1 MTTSKRFGG
10 SWMDRIIHFLKRDDV
25 DLYLTL
31 AFLIVVVYLMRGFAT
46 VILLT
51 TIFAFLGVK
60 VSHWLNLKTHIPY
73 WIAVIIVYILVIAIF
88 VGALSY
94 AAPTLVSQLK
104 VIPDMVAKAITNH
117 PVLNKNIDTWVNK
130 AIHSSEL
137 IQNSKSI
144 LATGI
149 KELSNVGTGFTHVI
163 LAIFLSFIFTLTRG
177 RMMSF
182 GRQFLTSKFS
192 KFFGNVYYLTRKFVL
207 ILGKIIETQLII
219 CTINTVLMTIGFVI
233 IGMPSIMVLS
243 IIVFILGLVP
253 VAGVL
258 LSMIP
263 LTLLAFASGGLMR
276 VVWIIV
282 LVILI
287 HAFES
292 YFLHPRLMA
301 DRTDLPV
308 FATFITLIIME
319 SLLGAWGLIVGIPIV
334 AFFLDILGVQDSEQK
349 RVTSKQSGN

>member
-1 MTTSKRFGG
+1 
-10 SWMDRIIHFLKRDDV
+10 MDRISRFLKRDDV
-25 DLYLTL
+25 AMYLTL
-31 AFLIVVVYLMRGFAT
+31 AFLIVLIYLMRGFAT
-46 VILLT
+46 VVLLT
-51 TIFAFLGVK
+51 VIFAFLAVK
-60 VSHWLNLKTHIPY
+60 VSRWLNVKTHLPY
-73 WIAVIIVYILVIAIF
+73 WIAAIVVYVVVIGVLI
-88 VGALSY
+88 GAVSY
-94 AAPTLVSQLK
+94 AAPTLITQLK
-104 VIPDMVAKAITNH
+104 VIPDMLTKAVTNH
-117 PVLNKNIDTWVNK
+117 PVWNENIDKWVDQ

-137 IQNSKSI
+137 IQNGKT
-144 LATGI
+144 LLVTGI
-149 KELSNVGTGFTHVI
+149 KEAGHIGTGFTHV
-163 LAIFLSFIFTLTRG
+163 LMAVFLSFIFTLTRG

-182 GRQFLTSKFS
+182 GRQFLTSRFS
-192 KFFGNVYYLTRKFVL
+192 KFFHNVYFLGRKFVL

-263 LTLLAFASGGLMR
+263 LTLLAFASGGLVR
-276 VVWIIV
+276 VAEIIV
-282 LVILI
+282 LVIII

-334 AFFLDILGVQDSEQK
+334 AFFLDILGVQDSEHPK
-349 RVTSKQSGN
+349 RITSK

>member
-1 MTTSKRFGG
+1 
-10 SWMDRIIHFLKRDDV
+10 MDRIIRFLKRDDV
-25 DLYLTL
+25 DMYLTL
-31 AFLIVVVYLMRGFAT
+31 AFLIVLIYLMRGFAT

-51 TIFAFLGVK
+51 VIFAFLAVK
-60 VSHWLNLKTHIPY
+60 VSRWLNVKTHLPY
-73 WIAVIIVYILVIAIF
+73 WIAAIVVYVVVIGVLI
-88 VGALSY
+88 GALSY
-94 AAPTLVSQLK
+94 AAPTLITQLK
-104 VIPDMVAKAITNH
+104 VIPDMLTKAVTNH
-117 PVLNKNIDTWVNK
+117 PVWNENIDKWVDQ

-137 IQNSKSI
+137 IQNGKT
-144 LATGI
+144 LLVTGI
-149 KELSNVGTGFTHVI
+149 KEAGHIGTGFTHV
-163 LAIFLSFIFTLTRG
+163 LMAIFLSFIFTLTRG

-182 GRQFLTSKFS
+182 GRQFLTSRFS
-192 KFFGNVYYLTRKFVL
+192 KFFHNVYYLGRKFVL

-219 CTINTVLMTIGFVI
+219 CTINTILMTIGFAI
-233 IGMPSIMVLS
+233 IGMPSIMVLA

-263 LTLLAFASGGLMR
+263 LTLLAFASGGLVR
-276 VVWIIV
+276 VAEIIV
-282 LVILI
+282 LVIII

-334 AFFLDILGVQDSEQK
+334 AFFLDVLGVQDSEHPK
-349 RVTSKQSGN
+349 RITSK

>member
-1 MTTSKRFGG
+1 
-10 SWMDRIIHFLKRDDV
+10 MDRIIHFLKRDDV

-334 AFFLDILGVQDSEQK
+334 AFFLDILGVQDSERK

>member
-1 MTTSKRFGG
+1 
-10 SWMDRIIHFLKRDDV
+10 MDRIIRFLKRDDV
-25 DLYLTL
+25 DMYLTL
-31 AFLIVVVYLMRGFAT
+31 AFLIVLIYLMRGFAT

-51 TIFAFLGVK
+51 VIFAFLAVK
-60 VSHWLNLKTHIPY
+60 VSRWLNVKTHLPY
-73 WIAVIIVYILVIAIF
+73 WIAAIVVYVVVIGVLI
-88 VGALSY
+88 GALSY
-94 AAPTLVSQLK
+94 AAPTLITQLK
-104 VIPDMVAKAITNH
+104 VIPDMLTKAVTNH
-117 PVLNKNIDTWVNK
+117 PVWNKNIDKWVDQ

-137 IQNSKSI
+137 IQNGKT
-144 LATGI
+144 LLVTGI
-149 KELSNVGTGFTHVI
+149 KEAGHIGTGFTHV
-163 LAIFLSFIFTLTRG
+163 LMAIFLSFIFTLTRG

-182 GRQFLTSKFS
+182 GRQFLTSRFS
-192 KFFGNVYYLTRKFVL
+192 KFFHNVYYLGRKFVL

-219 CTINTVLMTIGFVI
+219 CTINTILMTIGFAI
-233 IGMPSIMVLS
+233 IGMPSIMVLA

-263 LTLLAFASGGLMR
+263 LTLLAFASGGLVR
-276 VVWIIV
+276 VAEIIV
-282 LVILI
+282 LVIII

-334 AFFLDILGVQDSEQK
+334 AFFLDVLGVQDSEHPK
-349 RVTSKQSGN
+349 RMTSK

>member
-1 MTTSKRFGG
+1 
-10 SWMDRIIHFLKRDDV
+10 MDRIIRFLKRDDV
-25 DLYLTL
+25 DMYLTL
-31 AFLIVVVYLMRGFAT
+31 AFLIVIIYLMRGFAT
-46 VILLT
+46 VVLLT
-51 TIFAFLGVK
+51 VIFAFLAVK
-60 VSHWLNLKTHIPY
+60 VSHWLNLKAHIPY
-73 WIAVIIVYILVIAIF
+73 WIAVIIVYVVVIGVFI
-88 VGALSY
+88 GALSY
-94 AAPTLVSQLK
+94 AAPTLVTQLK
-104 VIPDMVAKAITNH
+104 VIPDMLAKAITNH
-117 PVLNKNIDTWVNK
+117 PVLNKNIDKWINQ

-137 IQNSKSI
+137 IQNGKS
-144 LATGI
+144 LLLTGI
-149 KELSNVGTGFTHVI
+149 KEAGQIGTGFTHV
-163 LAIFLSFIFTLTRG
+163 LMAIFLSFIFSLTRG
-177 RMMSF
+177 RMVSF
-182 GRQFLTSKFS
+182 GRQFLSSKFS
-192 KFFGNVYYLTRKFVL
+192 KFFHNVYFLTRKFVL

-219 CTINTVLMTIGFVI
+219 CTINTLLMTIGFVI

-263 LTLLAFASGGLMR
+263 LTLLAFASGGLIR
-276 VVWIIV
+276 VVEIIV
-282 LVILI
+282 LVIII

-334 AFFLDILGVQDSEQK
+334 AFFLDILGVQDSEKPK
-349 RVTSKQSGN
+349 RIVSK

>member
-1 MTTSKRFGG
+1 
-10 SWMDRIIHFLKRDDV
+10 MDRISRFLKRDDV
-25 DLYLTL
+25 SLYLTL

-46 VILLT
+46 VVLLT

-60 VSHWLNLKTHIPY
+60 VSRWLNLKTHLPY
-73 WIAVIIVYILVIAIF
+73 WIAAILVYVLVLGVLI
-88 VGALSY
+88 GALSY
-94 AAPTLVSQLK
+94 AAPTLVTQLK
-104 VIPDMVAKAITNH
+104 VIPDMLAKAITNH
-117 PVLNKNIDTWVNK
+117 PVLNKNIDKWVNQ

-137 IQNSKSI
+137 IQNGKS
-144 LATGI
+144 LLVTGL
-149 KELSNVGTGFTHVI
+149 KEVGHVGTGFTHVI

-192 KFFGNVYYLTRKFVL
+192 KFFYNVYYLSRKFVL

-219 CTINTVLMTIGFVI
+219 CTINTILMTIGFVI

-263 LTLLAFASGGLMR
+263 LTLLAFASGGLVR
-276 VVWIIV
+276 VAWIIV

-334 AFFLDILGVQDSEQK
+334 AFFLDILGVQDSEHK
-349 RVTSKQSGN
+349 RIVSK

>member
-1 MTTSKRFGG
+1 
-10 SWMDRIIHFLKRDDV
+10 MDRISRFLKRDDV
-25 DLYLTL
+25 AMYLTL
-31 AFLIVVVYLMRGFAT
+31 AFLIVLIYLMRGFAT
-46 VILLT
+46 VVLLT
-51 TIFAFLGVK
+51 VIFAFLAVK
-60 VSHWLNLKTHIPY
+60 VSRWLNVKTHLPY
-73 WIAVIIVYILVIAIF
+73 WIAAIVVYVVVIGVLI
-88 VGALSY
+88 GAVSY
-94 AAPTLVSQLK
+94 AAPTLITQLK
-104 VIPDMVAKAITNH
+104 VIPDMLTKAVTNH
-117 PVLNKNIDTWVNK
+117 PVWNENIDKWVDQ

-137 IQNSKSI
+137 IQNGKT
-144 LATGI
+144 LLVTGI
-149 KELSNVGTGFTHVI
+149 KEAGHIGTGFTHV
-163 LAIFLSFIFTLTRG
+163 LMAVFLSFIFTLTRG

-182 GRQFLTSKFS
+182 GRQFLTSRFS
-192 KFFGNVYYLTRKFVL
+192 KFFHNVYFLGRKFVL

-263 LTLLAFASGGLMR
+263 LTLLAFASGGLVR
-276 VVWIIV
+276 VAEIIV
-282 LVILI
+282 LVIII

-334 AFFLDILGVQDSEQK
+334 AFFLDILGVQDSEHPK
-349 RVTSKQSGN
+349 RINSK

>member
-1 MTTSKRFGG
+1 
-10 SWMDRIIHFLKRDDV
+10 MDRLIRFLKRDDV
-25 DLYLTL
+25 GLYLTL
-31 AFLIVVVYLMRGFAT
+31 AFLVVIIYLMRGFAT
-46 VILLT
+46 VVLLT
-51 TIFAFLGVK
+51 VIFAFLAVK
-60 VSHWLNLKTHIPY
+60 VSHWLNLKTHLPY
-73 WIAVIIVYILVIAIF
+73 WIAVIVVYVAVLGVLIA
-88 VGALSY
+88 ALSY
-94 AAPTLVSQLK
+94 AAPTLVTQLK
-104 VIPDMVAKAITNH
+104 VIPDMLAKAITNH
-117 PVLNKNIDTWVNK
+117 PVLNKNIDKWINQ

-137 IQNSKSI
+137 IQNGKS
-144 LATGI
+144 LLLTGI
-149 KELSNVGTGFTHVI
+149 KEAGQIGTGFTHV
-163 LAIFLSFIFTLTRG
+163 LMAIFLSFIFTLTRG
-177 RMMSF
+177 RMVSF
-182 GRQFLTSKFS
+182 GRQFLRSKFS
-192 KFFGNVYYLTRKFVL
+192 KFFNNVYFLTRKFVL

-219 CTINTVLMTIGFVI
+219 CTINTILMTIGFVI

-263 LTLLAFASGGLMR
+263 LTLLAFASGGLIR
-276 VVWIIV
+276 VVEIIM
-282 LVILI
+282 LVIII

-334 AFFLDILGVQDSEQK
+334 AFALDILGVQDSERK
-349 RVTSKQSGN
+349 RIVSKWR

>member
-1 MTTSKRFGG
+1 
-10 SWMDRIIHFLKRDDV
+10 MDRLIRFLKRDDV
-25 DLYLTL
+25 GLYLTL
-31 AFLIVVVYLMRGFAT
+31 AFLVVIIYLMRGFAT
-46 VILLT
+46 VVLLT
-51 TIFAFLGVK
+51 VIFAFLAVK
-60 VSHWLNLKTHIPY
+60 VSHWLNLKTHLPY
-73 WIAVIIVYILVIAIF
+73 WIAVIVVYVAVLGVLIA
-88 VGALSY
+88 ALSY
-94 AAPTLVSQLK
+94 AAPTLVTQLK
-104 VIPDMVAKAITNH
+104 VIPDMLAKAITNH
-117 PVLNKNIDTWVNK
+117 PVLNKNIDKWINQ

-137 IQNSKSI
+137 IQNGKS
-144 LATGI
+144 LLLTGI
-149 KELSNVGTGFTHVI
+149 KEAGQIGTGFTHV
-163 LAIFLSFIFTLTRG
+163 LMAIFLSFIFTLTRG
-177 RMMSF
+177 RMVSF
-182 GRQFLTSKFS
+182 GRQFLRSKFS
-192 KFFGNVYYLTRKFVL
+192 KFFNNVYFLTRKFVL

-219 CTINTVLMTIGFVI
+219 CTINTILMTIGFVI

-263 LTLLAFASGGLMR
+263 LTLLAFASGGLIR
-276 VVWIIV
+276 VVEIIM
-282 LVILI
+282 LVIII

-334 AFFLDILGVQDSEQK
+334 AFALDILGVQDSERK
-349 RVTSKQSGN
+349 RIVSK

>member
-1 MTTSKRFGG
+1 
-10 SWMDRIIHFLKRDDV
+10 MDRIIRFLKRDDV
-25 DLYLTL
+25 DMYLTL
-31 AFLIVVVYLMRGFAT
+31 AFLMIVVYLMRGFAT
-46 VILLT
+46 VVLLT

-60 VSHWLNLKTHIPY
+60 VSHWLNLKTHLPY
-73 WIAVIIVYILVIAIF
+73 WIAVIIVYLLVIGIF

-94 AAPTLVSQLK
+94 AAPTLVTQLK
-104 VIPDMVAKAITNH
+104 VIPDMLAKAITNH
-117 PVLNKNIDTWVNK
+117 PVLNKNIDKWVDQ

-137 IQNSKSI
+137 IQNGKS
-144 LATGI
+144 LLVTGL
-149 KELSNVGTGFTHVI
+149 KEAGHIGTGFTHVI

-192 KFFGNVYYLTRKFVL
+192 KFFHNVYYLSRKFVL

-219 CTINTVLMTIGFVI
+219 CTINTILMTIGFMI

-263 LTLLAFASGGLMR
+263 LTLLAFASGGLVR
-276 VVWIIV
+276 VAWIIL

-334 AFFLDILGVQDSEQK
+334 AFFLDILGVQDSERR
-349 RVTSKQSGN
+349 RVTSKKTESTNSQSTKG

>member
-1 MTTSKRFGG
+1 
-10 SWMDRIIHFLKRDDV
+10 MDRISRFFKRDDIT
-25 DLYLTL
+25 LYLTL
-31 AFLIVVVYLMRGFAT
+31 LFLMIIVYLMRGFAT

-60 VSHWLNLKTHIPY
+60 VSHWLNLKTHLPY
-73 WIAVIIVYILVIAIF
+73 WLAAIVVYVLVLGIF
-88 VGALSY
+88 IGALSY
-94 AAPTLVSQLK
+94 AAPTLIAQLK
-104 VIPDMVAKAITNH
+104 VIPDMLAKAITHH
-117 PVLNKNIDTWVNK
+117 PVLNKNIDTWINK

-137 IQNSKSI
+137 IQNSKS
-144 LATGI
+144 LLVTGV
-149 KELSNVGTGFTHVI
+149 KEISHVGTGFTHVI

-182 GRQFLTSKFS
+182 GRQFLNSKFS
-192 KFFGNVYYLTRKFVL
+192 RFFKNVYYLAHKFIL

-219 CTINTVLMTIGFVI
+219 CTINTILMTIGFFI
-233 IGMPSIMVLS
+233 IGMPSILVLS

-263 LTLLAFASGGLMR
+263 LTLLAFAAGG
-276 VVWIIV
+276 VVYVAEIIV
-282 LVILI
+282 LVILV

-334 AFFLDILGVQDSEQK
+334 AFFLDIIGVQDSEQK
-349 RVTSKQSGN
+349 RVATKK